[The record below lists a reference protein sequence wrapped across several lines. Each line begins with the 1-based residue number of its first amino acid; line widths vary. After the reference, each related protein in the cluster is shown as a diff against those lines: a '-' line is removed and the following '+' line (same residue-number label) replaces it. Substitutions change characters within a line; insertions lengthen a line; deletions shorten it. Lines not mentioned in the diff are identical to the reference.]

1 MKQVIQSVLGW
12 AGLELRRKLPEEVQ
26 MPVELSDAER
36 ELLKYVRRND
46 LTMVSNERLFATLMA
61 CKHVIDR
68 GVEGDFVECG
78 VWRGG
83 NALVA
88 AGVFKQSGSAK
99 AVYLFDTFAGMVEP
113 TSADVAFDGKLATT
127 EYTAHASGGGPGWC
141 SASLDEVRGN
151 FKRANLLGE
160 TIHFVAGD
168 VVETLGREELLPG
181 KISVLRLDTDW
192 YESTK
197 FELEILYPRLSIGGV
212 LIVDDYGHWG
222 GAKKAVDEYF
232 EAHGNRPFL
241 QFSDYTGRIGV
252 KYA

>member
-12 AGLELRRKLPEEVQ
+12 AGLELRRKLPKDVQ

-36 ELLKYVRRND
+36 ELLKYVRKND

-88 AGVFKQSGSAK
+88 AGVFKLSGSAK

-127 EYTAHASGGGPGWC
+127 EYNAHASGGGAGWC
-141 SASLDEVRGN
+141 SASLEEVRGN
-151 FKRANLLGE
+151 FKRANLLGA

-192 YESTK
+192 YDSTK

-241 QFSDYTGRIGV
+241 QYSDYTGRIGV